1 MYPLCI
7 AEHAKHIPGY
17 GDGTGSAGSYVTGAE
32 KFWLVPRLIEPV
44 GTLEDVKM
52 LRRITLLI
60 PLLIMLTMSG
70 CFFFPRGGG
79 GGWHDHRYDGGPGY
93 ERR

>member
-7 AEHAKHIPGY
+7 AEHAKRIPGN
-17 GDGTGSAGSYVTGAE
+17 GDGAGSAGSYVTGAE
-32 KFWLVPRLIEPV
+32 IFWLVPRLIEPV
-44 GTLEDVKM
+44 GTLEDFKM

-60 PLLIMLTMSG
+60 PLLIMLSMSG
-70 CFFFPRGGG
+70 CFFVPHGGG
-79 GGWHDHRYDGGPGY
+79 GGWHDHRYDDGHGY

>member
-1 MYPLCI
+1 
-7 AEHAKHIPGY
+7 
-17 GDGTGSAGSYVTGAE
+17 
-32 KFWLVPRLIEPV
+32 
-44 GTLEDVKM
+44 M

-79 GGWHDHRYDGGPGY
+79 GGWHDHDHRYDGGPGY

>member
-1 MYPLCI
+1 
-7 AEHAKHIPGY
+7 
-17 GDGTGSAGSYVTGAE
+17 
-32 KFWLVPRLIEPV
+32 
-44 GTLEDVKM
+44 M